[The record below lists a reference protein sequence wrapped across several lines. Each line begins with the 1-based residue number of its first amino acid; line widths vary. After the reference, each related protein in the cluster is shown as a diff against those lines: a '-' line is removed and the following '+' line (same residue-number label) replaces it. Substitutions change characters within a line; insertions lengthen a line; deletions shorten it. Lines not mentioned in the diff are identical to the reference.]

1 MKKILILLTGLVV
14 AVISCK
20 HEPEKIKPV
29 IIPVCFEEDIL
40 PIFQT
45 SCNKAPCHDAN
56 SKEKGYWLDSYT
68 HIRSKG
74 IVPFNPEASKIYQS
88 LVTGESDDRM
98 PRSPEPPLTADEI
111 NKIYSW
117 IAQGASNDSCSTGPC
132 DTTDI
137 KYSVQVKQ
145 VLNDRCV
152 KCHKYPNPKGGVLLQ
167 DYASVKTYVDNG
179 KLALS
184 VNQDPGA
191 VAMPYMAPKMTD
203 CKVRTILIWINNGA
217 PNN

>member
-137 KYSVQVKQ
+137 NIRY
-145 VLNDRCV
+145 R
-152 KCHKYPNPKGGVLLQ
+152 
-167 DYASVKTYVDNG
+167 
-179 KLALS
+179 
-184 VNQDPGA
+184 
-191 VAMPYMAPKMTD
+191 
-203 CKVRTILIWINNGA
+203 
-217 PNN
+217 